1 MWWNIDLQL
10 VEWHLCHGLRG
21 SVSLS
26 LALSNFEEG
35 GRNPATHKKTTNVAD
50 CFTAYVRF
58 ITSSLFILH
67 TATGNRNIVQSNC
80 RRPGD
85 QDFTTLYAGPHGKC
99 SLPSGKTLPLL
110 STGAAIINENQK
122 FLNVALICYLFLEL
136 FVLCNHLLTLHF
148 NIQCPLSF
156 QDNLIVI

>member
-1 MWWNIDLQL
+1 MG
-10 VEWHLCHGLRG
+10 GLRG

-35 GRNPATHKKTTNVAD
+35 GRNPATQKNHTCAD

-80 RRPGD
+80 RRLGD

-122 FLNVALICYLFLEL
+122 FLSVALTEL
-136 FVLCNHLLTLHF
+136 HSRPELT
-148 NIQCPLSF
+148 NDEPVC
-156 QDNLIVI
+156 

>member
-1 MWWNIDLQL
+1 MG
-10 VEWHLCHGLRG
+10 GLRG

-35 GRNPATHKKTTNVAD
+35 GRNPATQKNYKCAD

-58 ITSSLFILH
+58 ITSSLFTLH

-99 SLPSGKTLPLL
+99 SLLSLKTLPLL
-110 STGAAIINENQK
+110 STGVLK
-122 FLNVALICYLFLEL
+122 CCFKLSLNNICVVKSVFR
-136 FVLCNHLLTLHF
+136 
-148 NIQCPLSF
+148 SGSR
-156 QDNLIVI
+156 